1 MGRKMI
7 QSKSSEGYELKVPA
21 PEGLNLLDS
30 RKINLIIANSVYEE
44 VRRNCHVF
52 YVREGVMPS
61 VVSVDSSV
69 QSYIRDFLDNM
80 STSERQEFG
89 ELRRKENSYDRL
101 VFIAVRNP
109 DCDDEEDPR
118 YMSSVKVSSEC
129 SVGRDFNIKL
139 TYCDEGD
146 VDGDR

>member
-7 QSKSSEGYELKVPA
+7 QSKSSEGYELRVPA

-30 RKINLIIANSVYEE
+30 RKINSIIAESVYEE

-69 QSYIRDFLDNM
+69 QSYIRDFLENL
-80 STSERQEFG
+80 SGSERTPFG
-89 ELRRKENSYDRL
+89 ELRKKPTGYDRL
-101 VFIAVRNP
+101 VFITVRNP
-109 DCDDEEDPR
+109 DCDDVEDSR

-139 TYCDEGD
+139 TFCDED
-146 VDGDR
+146 DTDGDH